1 MGKARMKSAYLAL
14 IAALIIVVG
23 CYFAAEAICGNIDRL
38 QCPGV
43 ALCVL
48 VGCFL
53 LAAFMD
59 D

>member
-1 MGKARMKSAYLAL
+1 MNSAYLAL
-14 IAALIIVVG
+14 IAALIAVVG
-23 CYFAAEAICGNIDRL
+23 CYSIAELICGNLDRL

-48 VGCFL
+48 LGCFM

>member
-1 MGKARMKSAYLAL
+1 MDMKSAYLAL
-14 IAALIIVVG
+14 IAALITVVG

-48 VGCFL
+48 VGCFV
-53 LAAFMD
+53 ACSFMQD
-59 D
+59 

>member
-1 MGKARMKSAYLAL
+1 MRNAYLAL
-14 IAALIIVVG
+14 IAALIVVVG

-48 VGCFL
+48 VGCFM

>member
-1 MGKARMKSAYLAL
+1 MDMKSAYLAL
-14 IAALIIVVG
+14 IAALIGVVG
-23 CYFAAEAICGNIDRL
+23 CYFMAEAICGNLDRL

-48 VGCFL
+48 VACFL

-59 D
+59 E